1 MALDGIEI
9 KDPKNARIIKIQKSI
24 SPAQIAMA
32 LFTAGKQMDL
42 IAFKN
47 PSYITETNLQL
58 LSLVSLCVG
67 FSPKDDESTEK
78 ALKCARNWQRRIKM
92 VDPQGDLLA
101 IQVNDQ
107 LPSYR
112 VSPITRKQSL
122 ADVRNLDLRNS
133 PQQSKQEQG
142 GSQSPGKKQQAVT
155 PETARKTPKGGFKCC
170 AAPVTDEELA

>member
-1 MALDGIEI
+1 
-9 KDPKNARIIKIQKSI
+9 
-24 SPAQIAMA
+24 MA

-42 IAFKN
+42 VAFKN
-47 PSYITETNLQL
+47 PSHITETNLQL

-78 ALKCARNWQRRIKM
+78 VLKCARNWQRKIKM

-107 LPSYR
+107 LSAYK
-112 VSPITRKQSL
+112 VSPISRKQSL
-122 ADVRNLDLRNS
+122 TDVRNPDLRNS

-142 GSQSPGKKQQAVT
+142 GSQSPGKKQQATT
-155 PETARKTPKGGFKCC
+155 PPTAHKSPRGGFKCC